1 MDLVKQNLKS
11 PAKHGRQVYC
21 KERNKLINMTTELQR
36 IWEEK
41 YVSFPIL
48 CTCCQKP
55 YFPTKFKSSIDVRSV
70 PLSNKIQK

>member
-1 MDLVKQNLKS
+1 MNRVKRNLKS
-11 PAKHGRQVYC
+11 PGKHGRQEYC

-36 IWEEK
+36 MREEK
-41 YVSFPIL
+41 YVSFTTI
-48 CTCCQKP
+48 CTCCLKP